1 MEPAKKEL
9 IKEIKDLFEDYE
21 EAYVPGEWEAFSK
34 TKSKKRVLFPQWLKI
49 AAVLFMIA
57 AALPFAVGEFFKDK
71 TFRETVSVKRSAV
84 NKAENKAEDRIVPNP
99 LKASGDLAKEKSA
112 EVAKGTSG
120 AIGVSKNIGI
130 SEQIVQN
137 RTGQKDESGAD
148 QPGIALTSGPQA
160 TDVITA
166 TSGNSTATI
175 QKGEITRAS
184 ANVPGTEVN
193 TVPGKQEQSTMDF
206 LLAEAK
212 SGRTADIKKKVKTD
226 KWNFGLEVM
235 PTVMKSNVN
244 VGAGITTAYRLS
256 ENFSISSGISMVK
269 LESGAVL
276 PQQTP
281 NSQAAPGNQVSF
293 ASQSSRTLVS
303 VDANI
308 SAIDIPIG
316 IVYNVSKSFYT
327 SVGISYFNILR
338 DKRSNTY
345 ETTSSFYRMDT
356 DPSTGFSENYQAV
369 KSEAIAEPAVEAPM
383 KGNSYLGFF
392 NLSIGRDQRIF
403 KQYHIM
409 VEPFIKIPVGK
420 LSSEDLNLMNSGV
433 KFRLAF

>member
-49 AAVLFMIA
+49 AAVVFMIA

-71 TFRETVSVKRSAV
+71 KAGETAGVKKSTV
-84 NKAENKAEDRIVPNP
+84 YKAEDKTVPD
-99 LKASGDLAKEKSA
+99 SIKESATMGNKKSI
-112 EVAKGTSG
+112 EVASVTSA
-120 AIGVSKNIGI
+120 AIISKRTSIPEGI
-130 SEQIVQN
+130 MQN
-137 RTGQKDESGAD
+137 RTEKIEQFAAD
-148 QPGIALTSGPQA
+148 QSGIAVTSGSKA
-160 TDVITA
+160 IDVITA
-166 TSGNSTATI
+166 TSDNSTVVA
-175 QKGEITRAS
+175 
-184 ANVPGTEVN
+184 TEVA
-193 TVPGKQEQSTMDF
+193 TVPANIVPAKQEQSTMDF

-212 SGRTADIKKKVKTD
+212 SGRRADVKKKVKMD
-226 KWNFGLEVM
+226 KWNFGVEVM

-256 ENFSISSGISMVK
+256 ESFSISSGISMVK

-276 PQQTP
+276 PQQSL
-281 NSQAAPGNQVSF
+281 NSQAAPSNQVSF
-293 ASQSSRTLVS
+293 ASQTSKTLVS

-308 SAIDIPIG
+308 SAIDIPIA

-327 SVGISYFNILR
+327 SIGLSYFNILR

-345 ETTSSFYRMDT
+345 ETTSSFFRMDT
-356 DPSTGFSENYQAV
+356 DPSTGFSETYQAV
-369 KSEAIAEPAVEAPM
+369 KSEAVAEPAVEAPM

-392 NLSIGRDQRIF
+392 NLSVGRDQRIF
-403 KQYHIM
+403 KHYHIM

-433 KFRLAF
+433 KFRVAF

>member
-49 AAVLFMIA
+49 AAVLLMIA
-57 AALPFAVGEFFKDK
+57 GALPFAVNEFFKDNQSG
-71 TFRETVSVKRSAV
+71 ETAGLKKNAV
-84 NKAENKAEDRIVPNP
+84 NKAEDKMLPAP
-99 LKASGDLAKEKSA
+99 LNASGAVAEEKSA
-112 EVAKGTSG
+112 AVAEINPAVT
-120 AIGVSKNIGI
+120 GI
-130 SEQIVQN
+130 SKKISISEGTVQN
-137 RTGQKDESGAD
+137 RTGQKEQMFAEQAAIPVQSGVKT
-148 QPGIALTSGPQA
+148 I
-160 TDVITA
+160 DVIAA
-166 TSGNSTATI
+166 TSAHTSNAI
-175 QKGEITRAS
+175 QNEEIMKAS
-184 ANVPGTEVN
+184 ANVAAAEAN
-193 TVPGKQEQSTMDF
+193 TVPPKQEQSTMDF
-206 LLAEAK
+206 LLSEAK
-212 SGRTADIKKKVKTD
+212 SGRKADVKKKVKTD

-256 ENFSISSGISMVK
+256 KSFSISSGISMVK

-276 PQQTP
+276 SQQSL
-281 NSQAAPGNQVSF
+281 NSQAAPNNHVSF

-316 IVYNVSKSFYT
+316 IVYNVSRNFYT

-356 DPSTGFSENYQAV
+356 DPSTGFSETYQAV

-383 KGNSYLGFF
+383 KGNSYIGFF
-392 NLSIGRDQRIF
+392 NLSVGRDQRIF

-433 KFRLAF
+433 KFRLSF

>member
-49 AAVLFMIA
+49 AAVLFLVA
-57 AALPFAVGEFFKDK
+57 AALPFAVSDFFK
-71 TFRETVSVKRSAV
+71 TNQSVETAGVTSTII
-84 NKAENKAEDRIVPNP
+84 NKAENKLVPDP
-99 LKASGDLAKEKSA
+99 VKASGVTDDEKSVEEA
-112 EVAKGTSG
+112 
-120 AIGVSKNIGI
+120 
-130 SEQIVQN
+130 
-137 RTGQKDESGAD
+137 
-148 QPGIALTSGPQA
+148 
-160 TDVITA
+160 
-166 TSGNSTATI
+166 
-175 QKGEITRAS
+175 EITRAATISKRRRGAEFVAEHRTMQKDQHITGES
-184 ANVPGTEVN
+184 AVPEKPVAKDAAMIAA
-193 TVPGKQEQSTMDF
+193 VPEHNAAAAQTGEIAKISDQVITTDANAVPAKQEQSTMDF
-206 LLAEAK
+206 LLSEAK
-212 SGRTADIKKKVKTD
+212 SGRTAGAKKKEKTD

-235 PTVMKSNVN
+235 PTVMKSNLN

-256 ENFSISSGISMVK
+256 KSFSISSGISMVK

-276 PQQTP
+276 PQQGA
-281 NSQAAPGNQVSF
+281 NSQAAPSNQVSF
-293 ASQSSRTLVS
+293 ASQSSKTLVS

-316 IVYNVSKSFYT
+316 IVYNVSKNFYT

-356 DPSTGFSENYQAV
+356 DPSTGNAETYQAV
-369 KSEAIAEPAVEAPM
+369 KSESLVAPATEAPM

-392 NLSIGRDQRIF
+392 NLSVGRDQRIF